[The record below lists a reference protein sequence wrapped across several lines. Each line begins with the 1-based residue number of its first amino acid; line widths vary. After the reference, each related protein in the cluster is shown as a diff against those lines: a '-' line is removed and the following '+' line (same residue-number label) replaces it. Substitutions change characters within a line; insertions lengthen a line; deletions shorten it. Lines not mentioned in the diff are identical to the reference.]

1 MKSRA
6 EVKIVAASFALLMG
20 LVVPVSAALID
31 TTSAAEPPIAGATTT
46 TANASFFVHGAP
58 QPLLLM
64 AIGALVVLIPVTRR
78 ALRSTEPVATVA
90 PVERQPQG

>member
-1 MKSRA
+1 VKSRA
-6 EVKIVAASFALLMG
+6 EVKIVVASFALLMG
-20 LVVPVSAALID
+20 LVVPVSAAVID
-31 TTSAAEPPIAGATTT
+31 STSAPEPPVHGVT

-64 AIGALVVLIPVTRR
+64 ALGALVVLIPVTRR
-78 ALRSTEPVATVA
+78 ALRSTEPVVTVA

>member
-1 MKSRA
+1 VKSRA

-20 LVVPVSAALID
+20 LVVPVSAAVID
-31 TTSAAEPPIAGATTT
+31 STTAPEPPAVQGAT

-64 AIGALVVLIPVTRR
+64 ALGALVVLIPVTRR
-78 ALRSTEPVATVA
+78 ALRSTEPVAS
-90 PVERQPQG
+90 PVEPAPQN